1 MEKTIYAQSSG
12 INSLP
17 ASSMVKGYVVIMF
30 VLMIWTGFALS
41 IRAIGSSPL
50 ATADVALMRFLIPV
64 ILLLPFTYR
73 YLHEIRRAKVRDVLL
88 ILLGG
93 VPFFFVASHGASLV
107 PAAYVGTVLAGTPP
121 FFVAVLG
128 WIFYRHTALAGRFN
142 IKRIVALSM
151 IMMGVVTMIVGQ
163 LDIVSG
169 AFLQGVVV
177 LLSAS
182 TIWAVYTISLKQ
194 SGLSPIAVTILISW
208 CSLVITVALML
219 NGLVTSNFGSYT
231 FQDALPFI
239 LVQGFCV
246 GLLSTVGY
254 SYAVRQL
261 GSAQSSTI
269 GSLSPGITALAAVP
283 VFGEALTI
291 AIIGGIC
298 LTVAGVVLSNRA

>member
-1 MEKTIYAQSSG
+1 MEKTVYAQSSEV
-12 INSLP
+12 NLFPVSP
-17 ASSMVKGYVVIMF
+17 MAKGYVVITF

-41 IRAIGSSPL
+41 IRSIGASPL
-50 ATADVALMRFLIPV
+50 ATADVALLRFLVPV
-64 ILLLPFTYR
+64 ILLLPFTHR
-73 YLHEIRRAKVRDVLL
+73 YLHEIRGAKALDVLL

-128 WIFYRHTALAGRFN
+128 WLFYQHTSLSGRVSA
-142 IKRIVALSM
+142 KRIAALMM
-151 IMMGVVTMIVGQ
+151 IVMGVVTMIVGQ
-163 LDIVSG
+163 LDRVSG
-169 AFLQGVVV
+169 EFLQGVAV

-182 TIWAVYTISLKQ
+182 LIWAIYTIRLKR
-194 SGLSPIAVTILISW
+194 SGLSPIAVTIMLSW
-208 CSLVITVALML
+208 CSLAITLALIL
-219 NGLVTSNFGSYT
+219 SGSVTSHLGAFA

-239 LVQGFCV
+239 LIQGFCV

-269 GSLSPGITALAAVP
+269 GSLSPGLTALVAVP
-283 VFGEALTI
+283 VFGESLTI
-291 AIIGGIC
+291 AIVGGIC
-298 LTVAGVVLSNRA
+298 LTVAGVILSNRV

>member
-17 ASSMVKGYVVIMF
+17 ASPMVKGYVVITF

-128 WIFYRHTALAGRFN
+128 WMFYRYTAMAGRFN
-142 IKRIVALSM
+142 TKRVVALSM

-169 AFLQGVVV
+169 AFLQGVAV

-182 TIWAVYTISLKQ
+182 TIWAIYTISLKQ

-208 CSLVITVALML
+208 CSLVITVALIL
-219 NGLVTSNFGSYT
+219 SGLVTSNFGSYT

-298 LTVAGVVLSNRA
+298 LTVTGVVLSNRA